1 MYKQLLWFVI
11 RFFVCYLLLITA
23 LAFGAGKP
31 YSAVFQSVGTS
42 VFGTM
47 WENVQVKFK
56 PGIAVTGTVRFRDN
70 DTQIQVTNKG
80 LRLANGA
87 PPMGSVNTNSRLQ
100 GYLPMAMLVSLCF
113 ALPIG
118 LKRKSVI
125 TLSGLLLLSLWI
137 TFLLGLVIVLYG
149 ELSGMGWFGFQ
160 PETKQLLQ
168 KTVETILMNQIG
180 ISYVIPSVVWCIIIL
195 ISGDYRSVLDLI
207 KSQTS
212 VGEVTLSK

>member
-1 MYKQLLWFVI
+1 MYKQLLWFVA
-11 RFFVCYLLLITA
+11 RFFACYLLLVAA

-31 YSAVFQSVGTS
+31 YSAAFQSVGTS

-56 PGIAVTGTVRFRDN
+56 PSIALTGTVRFRDN
-70 DTQIQVTNKG
+70 DTQIQVTNQG
-80 LRLANGA
+80 LRLPSGA

-118 LKRKSVI
+118 MKRKSLI
-125 TLSGLLLLSLWI
+125 TLSGLFLLSLWI

-160 PETKQLLQ
+160 PETKQMLQ

-180 ISYVIPSVVWCIIIL
+180 ISYVVPSVVWCIIIL
-195 ISGDYRSVLDLI
+195 ISGDYRSVLDLM
-207 KSQTS
+207 KTQTPAE
-212 VGEVTLSK
+212 EVTHST